1 MSTKPPT
8 NSLSFRLAGPEAVIP
23 ERSLAFFR
31 ENRDFFARW
40 DPPRPPVFYTPE
52 RQRQYLLEETAENAA
67 GTALYRYLC
76 RPGEEEILGYL
87 HLTGVEQGPPGPTA
101 ELGYKLARSAAG
113 QGLMTAAVRQ
123 LLALTG
129 AEKAVVFGDMKNDIP
144 MFLEAAEGYAVA
156 NAAPELKAIAS
167 GIIGSNREDGVVR
180 WLERYG
186 RRGTDPF
193 K

>member
-8 NSLSFRLAGPEAVIP
+8 NSLSLRLAGPEAVTP

-52 RQRQYLLEETAENAA
+52 RQRRYLLEETAENAA

-123 LLALTG
+123 LLAEGRGRLG
-129 AEKAVVFGDMKNDIP
+129 LMAVT
-144 MFLEAAEGYAVA
+144 AAVH
-156 NAAPELKAIAS
+156 PENLPS
-167 GIIGSNREDGVVR
+167 RR
-180 WLERYG
+180 LLERLGAVCTADSGEEMRYLLS
-186 RRGTDPF
+186 PVLSH
-193 K
+193 